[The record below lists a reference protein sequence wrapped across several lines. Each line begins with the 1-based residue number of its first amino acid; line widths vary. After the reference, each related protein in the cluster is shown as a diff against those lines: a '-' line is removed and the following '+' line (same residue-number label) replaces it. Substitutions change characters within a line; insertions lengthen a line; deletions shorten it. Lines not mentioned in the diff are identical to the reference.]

1 MNYAATLAVLVVL
14 AFSFPVTVRLSAQAG
29 IPEALFTTLVGVIFT
44 FFMTA
49 YLVRWKVNRHSLR
62 LTRLSRAREQVIQ
75 DPNNPTA
82 YFVEGEHLAIILLRM
97 SRRRE
102 AADIIDR
109 YSRVGGAKESE
120 IIALREALSQA
131 ERRKRRDAEQA

>member
-14 AFSFPVTVRLSAQAG
+14 TFSFPVTVRLSAKVG
-29 IPEALFTTLVGVIFT
+29 IPEALSTTLIAVVLT
-44 FFMTA
+44 FCLTA
-49 YLVRWKVNRHSLR
+49 YLVRWQVNRHSLR
-62 LTRLSRAREQVIQ
+62 LSRLSQAREQVIQ
-75 DPNNPTA
+75 DPNNPNA

-131 ERRKRRDAEQA
+131 ERRRQREKLA